1 MEIQILKKFGA
12 PKPWS
17 PPSCRCSTL
26 KNYQQEIQK
35 ENQMVKLGAESN
47 TNHGRDIENLQEAL
61 NEKDRLLREVKLALS
76 FENADPWSQ
85 QTNSNY
91 FKQQQNYYFGKSA
104 HDDPK
109 SLKDRDRR
117 RQYLIERISDCLIKK

>member
-1 MEIQILKKFGA
+1 MEIQILNKFGS
-12 PKPWS
+12 PKPWRA
-17 PPSCRCSTL
+17 PSCRCSKL
-26 KNYQQEIQK
+26 KNYQK
-35 ENQMVKLGAESN
+35 EKPTVRLETE
-47 TNHGRDIENLQEAL
+47 TNNNHDRDIQNLQKAL
-61 NEKDRLLREVKLALS
+61 NERDRLLRGVKLALS

-85 QTNSNY
+85 QTNLNY